1 MVWQVLEDNIYE
13 QRARQRLEAD
23 AGKKQTASPTADVHY
38 PSASIPIVVEEEERH
53 VEKEVEKEGSVDSME
68 TGEDPAP
75 ESGVPSSTSDRASGA
90 SPSL

>member
-13 QRARQRLEAD
+13 QRARRRLEAD
-23 AGKKQTASPTADVHY
+23 AGKEQPASSY
-38 PSASIPIVVEEEERH
+38 SGCPSPLSKHPNCSGGGGRH